1 MATARQEVDMTMQQ
15 ALGAALM
22 VVVMFASAADTG
34 ARAGEATVAVA
45 TNFKT
50 VADKLVAEVAAARR
64 HDIRLVSGSTG
75 KLAAQIMQGAP
86 FDAFLAADT
95 DRPARLVESGHAVRG
110 SRFTYAVGRLAL
122 WSPDPARVG
131 PEGLSGLNTQ
141 AVGRLAIAN
150 PELAPY
156 GLAARQALAHYG
168 LWAALRPRI
177 VMGQNI
183 GQAYALVASG
193 NAPLGLVALSQ
204 VMGGAASPGAEWIVP
219 QAAHAPIRQD
229 AVLLAAGAD
238 NAAARAFLRY
248 LRSAKAAG
256 TIADF
261 GYAGG

>member
-1 MATARQEVDMTMQQ
+1 MRQLLSGFLATV
-15 ALGAALM
+15 LLLI
-22 VVVMFASAADTG
+22 SAAMSN
-34 ARAGEATVAVA
+34 ARAEEATVAVA
-45 TNFKT
+45 TNFKK
-50 VADKLVAEVAAARR
+50 VADRLVAAFSAARM

-75 KLAAQIMQGAP
+75 KLAAQVMQGAP
-86 FDAFLAADT
+86 FDAFLAADAE
-95 DRPARLVESGHAVRG
+95 RPARLVESGHAVGG

-122 WSPDPARVG
+122 WSPDPARIGVD
-131 PEGLSGLNTQ
+131 GLADLRPDMID
-141 AVGRLAIAN
+141 RLAIAN

-177 VMGQNI
+177 VMGQNV

-193 NAPLGLVALSQ
+193 NAPLGLVAVSQ
-204 VMGGAASPGAEWIVP
+204 LTGGAAPAGAVWTVP

-238 NAAARAFLRY
+238 NAAARVFLEF

-256 TIADF
+256 MIAEF